1 MNNMFIKSIAVFLVC
16 FLVVNK
22 SEAKDEEAFLKPP
35 LLIKNPSSL
44 QQYSKEARKFSGIP
58 SIAVSQG
65 GRIWAIWYTGITE
78 GEDSNNYVTV
88 STSGDGGIT
97 WNEILAIDPDGDGPV
112 RAFDPEAWID
122 PAGKLWLFWAQAVD
136 HDGTNAGVWS
146 INTATSNIENPV
158 WSEPRRLTN
167 GVMMCKPMVLSD
179 GTWVLPASTW
189 RLTDNSAKVIM
200 SNDKG
205 FTWYEQ
211 GAVNIPKEVR
221 EFDEHMVIEKKNG
234 SLWML
239 VRTKY
244 GIGESISTDK
254 GKSWSPLVPS
264 IFQHPNARFF
274 IHRLISGNLILV
286 KHGPIGMKTGRS
298 HLMAFISK
306 DDGNSWSKGLLLDE
320 RKGVS
325 YPDGQQI
332 EDESVC
338 IIYDYNR
345 TKEQMIL
352 MTSLTEDDILG
363 NDYDSRIV
371 EVNKRRKI
379 ISEGGRKENPD

>member
-1 MNNMFIKSIAVFLVC
+1 MNSLFVKSIAVSLVC
-16 FLVVNK
+16 FLFVYK
-22 SEAKDEEAFLKPP
+22 SSAKDEEPFLKPP
-35 LLIKNPSSL
+35 QIIKNPSSF
-44 QQYSKEARKFSGIP
+44 QRYSIEARKFSGIP
-58 SIAVSQG
+58 SIAVSPG
-65 GRIWAIWYTGITE
+65 GRIWAIWYTGITA
-78 GEDSNNYVTV
+78 GEDRNNYVTL

-97 WNEILAIDPDGDGPV
+97 WNEIFAIDPDGDGPV
-112 RAFDPEAWID
+112 RAFDPEVWID

-158 WSEPRRLTN
+158 WSQPRRLTN
-167 GVMMCKPMVLSD
+167 GVMMCKPIVLSD
-179 GTWVLPASTW
+179 GSWVLPASTW

-205 FTWYEQ
+205 FTWFEQ
-211 GAVNIPKEVR
+211 GAVNVPKEVR
-221 EFDEHMVIEKKNG
+221 DFDEHMVIEKKNG

-244 GIGESISTDK
+244 GIGESLSSDK

-264 IFQHPNARFF
+264 IFQHPSARFF
-274 IHRLISGNLILV
+274 IHRLNSGNLLLV

-325 YPDGQQI
+325 YPDGQQT
-332 EDESVC
+332 EDGSVC

-352 MTSLTEDDILG
+352 MTSLTEEDILG
-363 NDYDSRIV
+363 DDYDSRIV

-379 ISEGGRKENPD
+379 ISEGGRTENPK